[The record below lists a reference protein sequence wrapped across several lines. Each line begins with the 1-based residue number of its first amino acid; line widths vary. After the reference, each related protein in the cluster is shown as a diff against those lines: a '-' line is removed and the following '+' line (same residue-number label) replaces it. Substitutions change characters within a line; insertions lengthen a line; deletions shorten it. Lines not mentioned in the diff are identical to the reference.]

1 MIDRFGLLPE
11 QTKNLFASTS
21 LKFICEKIGIDKII
35 IFDDKAEIT
44 LSVNHIIEP
53 IKIIN
58 LIQKEVKTYQL
69 KGQNTLVFKAQMA
82 EDSSRV
88 TSVEN
93 LLKNLNGDY

>member
-21 LKFICEKIGIDKII
+21 LRFICEKIGIDKII

-44 LSVNHIIEP
+44 LGVNHTIEA

-58 LIQKEVKTYQL
+58 LIQKEAQTYQL

-82 EDSSRV
+82 LDNSRIV
-88 TSVEN
+88 SVEN
-93 LLKNLNGDY
+93 FLKNLL